1 MATTLTLDVDQ
12 GLATMCIAREHG
24 NAINGELVDALT
36 AACRQAEEDGQVR
49 GLMLAAAGKL
59 FCPGL
64 DLQELIELD
73 RPAMEDFLDR
83 FNRCILALY
92 QFPKPMVARMHGHA
106 IAGGCVLAL
115 TADWRVLREGAT
127 VGLNEVRVGVPF
139 PYGVSMILR
148 EAVTAR
154 VEEVALF
161 GRNYQ
166 GAEAVASGLV
176 HEIHAAE
183 EFDDH
188 CRARLGEL
196 MDKDSRAFSITKRF
210 LRSPT
215 VDRILNHEKLVAHE
229 FIDSWF
235 SSTTQER
242 LHGIANELRK
252 RSKGK

>member
-1 MATTLTLDVDQ
+1 MAKTLTLDVDQ

-36 AACRQAEEDGQVR
+36 VACRQAEEDAEVR
-49 GLMLAAAGKL
+49 GLMLAASGKL

-64 DLQELIELD
+64 DLQELIELE
-73 RPAMEDFLDR
+73 RPAMGDFLDR

-92 QFPKPMVARMHGHA
+92 QFPKPMVARMHSHA
-106 IAGGCVLAL
+106 IAGGCILGL
-115 TADWRVLREGAT
+115 TADWRVLREGAL

-148 EAVTAR
+148 EAAAAR

-166 GAEAVASGLV
+166 GAEAVAAGLV
-176 HEIHAAE
+176 HEIHVAE
-183 EFDDH
+183 DFDGH

-196 MDKDSRAFSITKRF
+196 MDKDSRAFSITKRY

-215 VDRILNHEKLVAHE
+215 VDRIVNHEKIMAHE

-235 SSTTQER
+235 SATTQER
-242 LHGIANELRK
+242 LHGIANDLRN
-252 RSKGK
+252 RSKGE